1 MDENKE
7 YTVEVG
13 GMEHTFLLND
23 DDAKRYDAKRVAAKA
38 ATPANKSRTPENK
51 AK

>member
-1 MDENKE
+1 MNKE

-13 GMEHTFLLND
+13 GMPHTFLLSE
-23 DDAKRYDAKRVAAKA
+23 DDAERWADKIVETKA